1 MNKVIYIGQVPQQY
15 LDEFGDE
22 GQYFEF
28 NDKKFYYALEF
39 NVEEGTATLIDTCNR
54 SVTMDYTN
62 YAEIAFA
69 MGKIAEVQ
77 KEYQDI
83 QDEMEEF
90 LYLFPKA
97 SYVGEFTTEK
107 QEDSCYSAA
116 DMTNA
121 AAQGFRDGRA
131 FR

>member
-15 LDEFGDE
+15 LELSWVE
-22 GQYFEF
+22 GTYFEF
-28 NDKKFYYALEF
+28 NGKQFYYALEF
-39 NVEEGTATLIDTCNR
+39 NVEEGNATLIDTCNR
-54 SVTMDYTN
+54 SMPMDYIN
-62 YAEIAFA
+62 YEEIAFA
-69 MGKIAEVQ
+69 MSKIAEVQ

-90 LYLFPKA
+90 LDLVPAA
-97 SYVGEFTTEK
+97 SCVGEFTTEK
-107 QEDSCYSAA
+107 QEDPCYSAA
-116 DMTNA
+116 DMATA

>member
-54 SVTMDYTN
+54 SMPMDYTN
-62 YAEIAFA
+62 YDEIAFA
-69 MGKIAEVQ
+69 MGEIAEVQ

-90 LYLFPKA
+90 LDLVPEA
-97 SYVGEFTTEK
+97 SYVREVTEK

-116 DMTNA
+116 GMASA
-121 AAQGFRDGRA
+121 AAQGFRGGRA

>member
-15 LDEFGDE
+15 QDAFGE
-22 GQYFEF
+22 GGQYFEF
-28 NDKKFYYALEF
+28 NDKQFYYALEF

-54 SVTMDYTN
+54 SMPMDYTN
-62 YAEIAFA
+62 FDEIAFA
-69 MGKIAEVQ
+69 MSNIAEIQ

-90 LYLFPKA
+90 LDLVPEA
-97 SYVGEFTTEK
+97 SYVREVTEE
-107 QEDSCYSAA
+107 QEGSCYSAA
-116 DMTNA
+116 DMATA
-121 AAQGFRDGRA
+121 ATQGFRDGRA

>member
-1 MNKVIYIGQVPQQY
+1 MDKVIYIGQVPQQY
-15 LDEFGDE
+15 LDEFGYE

-39 NVEEGTATLIDTCNR
+39 NVEKGTATLIDTYNR
-54 SVTMDYTN
+54 SVPLDYTH
-62 YAEIAFA
+62 YEEIAFA
-69 MGKIAEVQ
+69 MSNIAAVQ
-77 KEYQDI
+77 NEYQDI

-90 LYLFPKA
+90 LELVPAA
-97 SYVGEFTTEK
+97 SCVSEVTEK

-116 DMTNA
+116 DMATA

-131 FR
+131 FC

>member
-15 LDEFGDE
+15 LDE

-28 NDKKFYYALEF
+28 NGKQFYYALEF
-39 NVEEGTATLIDTCNR
+39 NVKEGTATLIDTCNR
-54 SVTMDYTN
+54 SMPMDYTN
-62 YAEIAFA
+62 FDEIAFA
-69 MGKIAEVQ
+69 MSNIAEIQ

-90 LYLFPKA
+90 LDLVPAA
-97 SYVGEFTTEK
+97 SYVVEVTTEE
-107 QEDSCYSAA
+107 QEGSCYSVA
-116 DMTNA
+116 DMATA

-131 FR
+131 FRQ

>member
-15 LDEFGDE
+15 LDEFGD
-22 GQYFEF
+22 GGHYFEF
-28 NDKKFYYALEF
+28 NNKKFYYALEF

-54 SVTMDYTN
+54 SMPMDYTN
-62 YAEIAFA
+62 YDEIAFA
-69 MGKIAEVQ
+69 MSNIAEVQ

-90 LYLFPKA
+90 LDLVPEA
-97 SYVGEFTTEK
+97 SYVREVTEE

-116 DMTNA
+116 DMATA

>member
-1 MNKVIYIGQVPQQY
+1 MNRVIYIGQVPQQY

-22 GQYFEF
+22 GQYFEY

-39 NVEEGTATLIDTCNR
+39 NVEEGTATLIDTCKR
-54 SVTMDYTN
+54 SMPMDYTN

-69 MGKIAEVQ
+69 MSNIAEVQ
-77 KEYQDI
+77 QEYQDI
-83 QDEMEEF
+83 QDEMQEF
-90 LYLFPKA
+90 LDLVPTA
-97 SYVGEFTTEK
+97 SCVGEVTEK

-116 DMTNA
+116 DMATA
-121 AAQGFRDGRA
+121 AAQGFRYGRA